1 MMAAKPQATHVTS
14 HSAPDRNLPPPVQD
28 FLPSTFLERG
38 IAVPFTTPML
48 AGTRARPGGRVAME
62 LIVPNPSGGRGV
74 YILPW
79 QDISALCRP
88 TVHDARLTANIATV
102 QGATPSTIRKAVR
115 DTASLG
121 FAGRGVAAAA
131 RAADQADRNAS
142 LTANFEL
149 LLGLVRRAE
158 PPGESAL
165 PPEREQPAALERRA
179 RRAIARIAPEF
190 GRTPEAIA
198 AALEQLA
205 TLFTGVGIGRSAANA
220 RVPLLLARLLRVRAA
235 LQGVMETRSGDTVQE
250 ADLIAGA
257 IDLTVTCARVIIA
270 DAASLAADVT
280 ILLRKWIVEP
290 DALATALARSDWL
303 LDGWDRIAALWETAP
318 PHQGVEVTLGDMSNL
333 VPALPRE
340 IGTWVGHQLNIDA
353 DLQRHR
359 RKVVLLE
366 DWRTGRCVVDLIGR
380 NEAVLEHA
388 G

>member
-1 MMAAKPQATHVTS
+1 M
-14 HSAPDRNLPPPVQD
+14 PV
-28 FLPSTFLERG
+28 
-38 IAVPFTTPML
+38 V
-48 AGTRARPGGRVAME
+48 RV
-62 LIVPNPSGGRGV
+62 LSP
-74 YILPW
+74 
-79 QDISALCRP
+79 
-88 TVHDARLTANIATV
+88 HDH
-102 QGATPSTIRKAVR
+102 
-115 DTASLG
+115 
-121 FAGRGVAAAA
+121 
-131 RAADQADRNAS
+131 
-142 LTANFEL
+142 
-149 LLGLVRRAE
+149 
-158 PPGESAL
+158 
-165 PPEREQPAALERRA
+165 
-179 RRAIARIAPEF
+179 
-190 GRTPEAIA
+190 
-198 AALEQLA
+198 
-205 TLFTGVGIGRSAANA
+205 
-220 RVPLLLARLLRVRAA
+220 LARLMAEHLSTRGLDASPAPAPGETHLVLRVRAA

-303 LDGWDRIAALWETAP
+303 LDGWDRSAALWETAP